1 MWSRHYYGADI
12 WSKPPSDLHISFIYL
27 GCQLTT
33 AFCCQA
39 LLDGNSGWVQ
49 FAAEDKQVLTWRY
62 FHETPFPNGFDEPV
76 PRKQDRLYD
85 TSISKRMDDPYW
97 SVSPPPH
104 HFPSSVSGR
113 IVDIT
118 PRLCIQHASPGKVV
132 HAMFKWSNAASK
144 CRVDQKVASCLFLW
158 HSVIYM
164 PLLSPIIMA
173 PHVPHS

>member
-1 MWSRHYYGADI
+1 MNTLQSSSVWSRHYYGADI
-12 WSKPPSDLHISFIYL
+12 WSKPPSDLHFSFIYL

-97 SVSPPPH
+97 SVSPAPH
-104 HFPSSVSGR
+104 SPCSVSSR
-113 IVDIT
+113 VVDIT
-118 PRLCIQHASPGKVV
+118 PRLCIQHASPGWCMPCANAATL
-132 HAMFKWSNAASK
+132 HSNAESVSK
-144 CRVDQKVASCLFLW
+144 LHHTCFCG
-158 HSVIYM
+158 I
-164 PLLSPIIMA
+164 P
-173 PHVPHS
+173 